1 MKRTG
6 PRPPTPTANHRTPR
20 AGRPVRGA
28 PWRLAV
34 TLAAALALGACGGR
48 QDPLIEFSGPTMG
61 TYYSVKIARPP
72 AGTDAAALQSA
83 VVGALDQ
90 VIAEISTYD
99 PESELSRLNRNPS
112 TDWIPVSPNLYAA
125 LAEGQRIAAL
135 SGGAFDITVGP
146 LVNLWGFGPQ
156 AKRDAPPTQQEIDAA
171 KARVGWQKLEL
182 RDAPPAVRKARG
194 DLYIDLSALGEGCGV
209 ERVAALLE
217 SRGITD
223 YMVAVAGTIGAKG
236 RNATGKPW
244 AIAIEEPSET
254 ERSVHRVIPLTDQ
267 VVSTSGD
274 YRNFFEKN
282 GKHYSHE
289 IDPMTGAPVD
299 RKLGSVT
306 VIGDKAM
313 TADGLATALMVLGE
327 TRGPALAESQGLA
340 AYFIVRDGETLKGI
354 GSRAFQPYLTQ

>member
-1 MKRTG
+1 MKRSDPSQPLPHLG
-6 PRPPTPTANHRTPR
+6 QRTSDD
-20 AGRPVRGA
+20 
-28 PWRLAV
+28 LAV
-34 TLAAALALGACGGR
+34 RDAPRRFAVVLMTALLLTACGR
-48 QDPLIEFSGPTMG
+48 QPDPVIEFSGPTMG

-72 AGTDAAALQSA
+72 AGTDAETLQPA

-112 TDWIPVSPNLYAA
+112 TDWIPVSPNLYRA

-156 AKRDAPPTQQEIDAA
+156 AKRDSLPTPDEIAAA

-182 RDAPPAVRKARG
+182 RDSPPAVRKARG

-217 SRGITD
+217 SRGVTD

-236 RNATGKPW
+236 RNAVGKPW
-244 AIAIEEPSET
+244 SIAIEEPLAE
-254 ERSVHRVIPLTDQ
+254 ERSVHRIIPLSDR

-282 GKHYSHE
+282 GKRYSHE

-299 RKLGSVT
+299 RKLGSAT
-306 VIGDKAM
+306 VIGDQAM
-313 TADGLATALMVLGE
+313 TTDALATALMVLGE
-327 TRGPALAESQGLA
+327 TRGPAFAESQGLA
-340 AYFIVRDGETLKGI
+340 AYFIVRDGETLKGV
-354 GSRAFQPYLTQ
+354 GSRAFQPYLQR